1 MKKAEGKTTTKYSV
15 PVINLSTY
23 DLKDTEYQQLK
34 LDLDYS
40 YIGKNKNKRKFLAA
54 NFEILAEKTSDYVEA
69 HRLDEYRIQEKDVV
83 VTKGD
88 KDSSVV
94 ILNKTD
100 YNEKLKNMVK
110 KYIDKET

>member
-23 DLKDTEYQQLK
+23 DLKDIEYQQLK

-54 NFEILAEKTSDYVEA
+54 NFEILAEKTSDSVEA
-69 HRLDEYRIQEKDVV
+69 HRLDEYRIQEKDV

-100 YNEKLKNMVK
+100 YIEKLKNMVK